1 MEKKLAQYD
10 WADKRVWVTG
20 ASTGIGAALVKAFLA
35 RGARVAMTARR
46 RDLLEEI
53 AAGADRSRVLVVP
66 ADVTD
71 RAAVTAAA
79 RTIEDAWGGIDLAV
93 FNAGGVVDDD
103 YVATMALNYFSIVYG
118 IEAVVPGMVAR
129 GRGHIAA
136 VASLA
141 GYRPAPVRTEYGAS
155 KAAAIYLLDG
165 LRFTLEPQGVR
176 VTAINPG
183 FVRTPLTSRNNF
195 TMPFLVEADDAA
207 QRIVRGLERGKK
219 EIHFPAPMS
228 WTAKVLRVLP
238 YPLYERLI
246 RALQQARV
254 KVEPTR

>member
-1 MEKKLAQYD
+1 
-10 WADKRVWVTG
+10 
-20 ASTGIGAALVKAFLA
+20 
-35 RGARVAMTARR
+35 
-46 RDLLEEI
+46 
-53 AAGADRSRVLVVP
+53 
-66 ADVTD
+66 
-71 RAAVTAAA
+71 
-79 RTIEDAWGGIDLAV
+79 
-93 FNAGGVVDDD
+93 
-103 YVATMALNYFSIVYG
+103 
-118 IEAVVPGMVAR
+118 VPGMVAR

>member
-1 MEKKLAQYD
+1 LARASEK
-10 WADKRVWVTG
+10 WAGSRVWITG
-20 ASTGIGAALVKAFLA
+20 ASTGIGAALAKALVA
-35 RGARVAMTARR
+35 RGARVAVTARR
-46 RDLLEEI
+46 RDLLDDV
-53 AAGADRSRVLVVP
+53 AGLDRSRVLVVP

-79 RTIEDAWGGIDLAV
+79 RAIEEAWGGVDLAV

-103 YVATMALNYFSIVYG
+103 FVATMALNYFSIVYG

-129 GRGHIAA
+129 RRGHIAA

-155 KAAAIYLLDG
+155 KAAAIFLLDG
-165 LRFTLEPQGVR
+165 LRFKLEPQGVR
-176 VTAINPG
+176 VTVINPG

-207 QRIVRGLERGKK
+207 ERIVKGLERGKR

-228 WTAKVLRVLP
+228 WAAKVLRVLP
-238 YPLYERLI
+238 YPLYARII
-246 RALQQARV
+246 RALQRAPA
-254 KVEPTR
+254 KAEPPR